1 MSALSAYTSELKN
14 QFSELSLSQVAFAAR
29 DDVPWERTRVNRFLS
44 GKDNTIAPKSFIDC
58 LADVGAR
65 LGTPVAE
72 DRRDHL
78 LSLRRAALRERATA
92 VGLLEVIDEEFHLI
106 RVQMSNSREEVE
118 VYRHIKDSLLI
129 EVRHFR
135 GLLADMQAR
144 NAEQELALHAAR
156 LYLETVE
163 NELRSAGHQRE
174 ALMAVIA
181 QLQDQLQEVRQSA
194 QAWDSLSVHAGWFAP
209 LLAGVLLSSW
219 SVSGLGLTWSTA
231 GLGFAA
237 FAISGGLGSPVTHST
252 GHAMAYEV
260 NSGSESGYF
269 PMGSYYGTS
278 TTISTMTSVTHS
290 RNVDIVAIFG
300 WALFAFCAVMLSINR
315 LWVWPAVVAYVVF
328 EVLRRARLGPPHA
341 RYVIRTLAGIVPGC
355 LLLVAAFELGTSG
368 GSLFSADHTALMA
381 AGAYASVYLL
391 YALIR
396 LTIARTRLRRPA
408 GTQTALPQ

>member
-1 MSALSAYTSELKN
+1 MSALSAYTSELRK
-14 QFSELSLSQVAFAAR
+14 QFSELLISQAAFAAR

-44 GKDNTIAPKSFIDC
+44 GKDNTIAPKSFIEC
-58 LADVGAR
+58 VADVGAR
-65 LGTPVAE
+65 LGKPVAE

-118 VYRHIKDSLLI
+118 VYRHIKDSLLG
-129 EVRHFR
+129 EVRYFQ

-144 NAEQELALHAAR
+144 NAEQELALQAAR
-156 LYLETVE
+156 FYLKTVE
-163 NELRSAGHQRE
+163 DELRLAEHQRE
-174 ALMAVIA
+174 ALLTVIV
-181 QLQDQLQEVRQSA
+181 QLQEQLQEVRRSA

-209 LLAGVLLSSW
+209 LLTGVLLSSF
-219 SVSGLGLTWSTA
+219 SVSGLGLTWPTA

-252 GHAMAYEV
+252 GHAVTHEV
-260 NSGSESGYF
+260 NRGSLMGPYSS
-269 PMGSYYGTS
+269 GSYYGTS
-278 TTISTMTSVTHS
+278 TTSSVTHS
-290 RNVDIVAIFG
+290 TGVDIVAIFG
-300 WALFAFCAVMLSINR
+300 WALLVFCAVMLTFNR

-328 EVLRRARLGPPHA
+328 EVLRRAPLGPPQA

-355 LLLVAAFELGTSG
+355 LLLVAAVQLGTG
-368 GSLFSADHTALMA
+368 GDSIFNADHTAWMA
-381 AGAYASVYLL
+381 AGAYAALYLL

-396 LTIARTRLRRPA
+396 LAIARTRLRRPE
-408 GTQTALPQ
+408 GTQVARTR